1 MKNEII
7 RITNEEKNDLLE
19 SLDKT
24 SCFVVEIDGS
34 EISTVNDLFD
44 VMEQEYDLHTSDGTW
59 GRNWAAFKDLM
70 TDLEWIDSK
79 KHILII
85 DDFKK
90 MLTNHNE
97 EKERLLRYFE
107 HSILPFWEKDVLR
120 VVVEGETKE
129 FTVYL
134 VD

>member
-1 MKNEII
+1 MGQK
-7 RITNEEKNDLLE
+7 
-19 SLDKT
+19 
-24 SCFVVEIDGS
+24 
-34 EISTVNDLFD
+34 
-44 VMEQEYDLHTSDGTW
+44 
-59 GRNWAAFKDLM
+59 WAAFKDLM

-79 KHILII
+79 KHVLII

>member
-44 VMEQEYDLHTSDGTW
+44 VMEQKYDLNTSDGTW

-79 KHILII
+79 KHVLII
-85 DDFKK
+85 DDFK
-90 MLTNHNE
+90 
-97 EKERLLRYFE
+97 
-107 HSILPFWEKDVLR
+107 
-120 VVVEGETKE
+120 
-129 FTVYL
+129 
-134 VD
+134 